1 MNRMYSQLYIGYI
14 LKKISKIHSKMNVKT
29 CISIPKE
36 HDEFLRKFGY
46 SPSRIFQNQ
55 VTELMKKSEGL
66 DVRSQP
72 TDESNE
78 EDSNG

>member
-1 MNRMYSQLYIGYI
+1 MKR
-14 LKKISKIHSKMNVKT
+14 KKIHSKMYVKT

-36 HDEFLRKFGY
+36 QDEFLRKSGY

-55 VTELMKKSEGL
+55 VLELMKKSEGL

-72 TDESNE
+72 TDESSG

>member
-1 MNRMYSQLYIGYI
+1 
-14 LKKISKIHSKMNVKT
+14 MNVKT

-46 SPSRIFQNQ
+46 SPSRLFQNQ
-55 VTELMKKSEGL
+55 ITELMKESEGQ

-72 TDESNE
+72 TDESKGMR
-78 EDSNG
+78 DSNG